1 MLSGWSKAGRS
12 SDIDFTLGEAEN
24 IEGLQLQIL
33 PGNELTGRVS
43 GLMTGEKIVGV
54 GAYGPGELT
63 FGSEIDAAGNYTLR
77 GLPTG
82 TFKIVATTS
91 EGRSLARF
99 VGLQAT
105 TATYLDLNFDGTAR
119 IYGRITRDGIP
130 IKRTHISVIPV
141 DQDQPIGHTSTSE
154 DGFYSIKG
162 LADRKYVFSVNG
174 EGKRY
179 ITLSGST
186 QLDVDL

>member
-1 MLSGWSKAGRS
+1 MFPVDRKWVVGRN
-12 SDIDFTLGEAEN
+12 IGGE
-24 IEGLQLQIL
+24 
-33 PGNELTGRVS
+33 T
-43 GLMTGEKIVGV
+43 
-54 GAYGPGELT
+54 
-63 FGSEIDAAGNYTLR
+63 DDAGNYTLR

-82 TFKIVATTS
+82 RFKIVARTS

-99 VGLQAT
+99 VDLQAT
-105 TATYLDLNFDGTAR
+105 IATYLDFNFDGTAS

-130 IKRTHISVIPV
+130 IRRTRISMIPV
-141 DQDQPIGHTSTSE
+141 DQDQPIGGTYTSE

-179 ITLSGST
+179 ITLGGST